1 MNNYQSESLTNLI
14 PALIRAQS
22 KLEIAE
28 KTKKMGAGEKSPRWK
43 YANWPTLVEASRKAL
58 EKEGLCVS
66 QRLIDVPHGTLLST
80 LLLHTSGEY
89 LDSRIKLLITPAS
102 TSQDVGGNITYFKRY
117 AYAALIGLVTDEEDD
132 DGTATSKSHREYVSQ
147 NKPPMIPKEV
157 APSVISDRELAI
169 LEYELDDA
177 PELVNSLL
185 QRLNIKSL
193 KEVPPH
199 MFDGVIKRV
208 REIKRDKAAK

>member
-1 MNNYQSESLTNLI
+1 MCSASRARLLSRRQRPIPRKSHSPKEYMNNYQSESLTNLI

-132 DGTATSKSHREYVSQ
+132 DEDIKLKTWDLFQ
-147 NKPPMIPKEV
+147 DKE
-157 APSVISDRELAI
+157 IR
-169 LEYELDDA
+169 
-177 PELVNSLL
+177 
-185 QRLNIKSL
+185 
-193 KEVPPH
+193 
-199 MFDGVIKRV
+199 RV
-208 REIKRDKAAK
+208 FRVVKNN